1 MDKLNLNLEKIRF
14 IENVLEFN
22 IDGED
27 HTLLNLLRE
36 QLSELPQVQFAAYK
50 YLPNN
55 RPKFFV
61 RTEPNENPI
70 DIVNLASQNIIEH
83 CDKLIKQI
91 KKIQA

>member
-1 MDKLNLNLEKIRF
+1 MILEKIRF

-36 QLSELPQVQFAAYK
+36 QLSELQQVQFAAYK
-50 YLPNN
+50 FLQHE

-61 RTEPNENPI
+61 RTEPNENPVDVI
-70 DIVNLASQNIIEH
+70 ALASENIIKNCEN
-83 CDKLIKQI
+83 LIKQVN
-91 KKIQA
+91 KI

>member
-1 MDKLNLNLEKIRF
+1 M
-14 IENVLEFN
+14 EFN

-36 QLSELPQVQFAAYK
+36 ELSELPQVQFAAYK
-50 YLPNN
+50 FLPHD
-55 RPKFFV
+55 RPKFYV

-70 DIVNLASQNIIEH
+70 DTVSLASQNIIKN
-83 CDKLIKQI
+83 CKSLIKQI

>member
-1 MDKLNLNLEKIRF
+1 MNLEKIRF
-14 IENVLEFN
+14 IDNVLEFN

-50 YLPNN
+50 FLQHE
-55 RPKFFV
+55 RPKFYV

-70 DIVNLASQNIIEH
+70 DVIALASDGIAKNCEN
-83 CDKLIKQI
+83 LLKQI
-91 KKIQA
+91 KKI